1 MEMNFVDKFPDVRDL
16 TCENLMGNLTSSKAF
31 SVHLEHI
38 QSAVALS
45 GDTP

>member
-1 MEMNFVDKFPDVRDL
+1 MEINLVAKFPNVPDSI
-16 TCENLMGNLTSSKAF
+16 CENLMRNFTSSKAF

-38 QSAVALS
+38 QSSVALS